1 MDQFSNHIFTEQKY
15 KSYLSRLIQSENIKG
30 LMEEYINIQFISTQ
44 TALRRTVIDNSES
57 FSYAMVLAGKVVE
70 AGYKPSEYSEEV
82 AKKVFKNT

>member
-44 TALRRTVIDNSES
+44 MGLRRTVIDNSES